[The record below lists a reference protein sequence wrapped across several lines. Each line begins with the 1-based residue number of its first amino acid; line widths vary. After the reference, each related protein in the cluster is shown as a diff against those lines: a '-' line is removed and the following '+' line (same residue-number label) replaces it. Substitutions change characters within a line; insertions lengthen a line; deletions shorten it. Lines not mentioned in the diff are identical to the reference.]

1 MKTARSLFQRLR
13 SLFRKEQLDRDL
25 SDELAAHLE
34 MHIADNLRAGLSPEE
49 ARRRAL
55 MQLGGVEQTKESM
68 RDRRSVPLLE
78 AVVHDVRFGLRML
91 RKSPGFTAG
100 AVLTLALGIGAN
112 VVIFTL
118 INGLILRPLPYPQ
131 PDRVVQVDRQTKEGP
146 YYGMSLMEFRT
157 YQRQNQTFEY
167 LAAYDMLGSGLSLH
181 TGAEPELIQSRRVSS
196 DFFRAIGILPPMG
209 RDFTAEDDRPGAAPV
224 VILSYRIWKNLLNG
238 NPAVIGQTVR
248 MGGENYTVIGITS
261 PNFVF
266 AHEAE
271 AWVPLRT
278 AEDPGD
284 HAGAFHVI
292 GRLRPGVAYEFAR
305 EDLDAVQQH
314 IRQDYPGVIEPNQLG
329 VLVTLYQDRVVGGVR
344 PLLFL
349 LAAAVSCVLLIACSN
364 IANLLLARAVNRR
377 KEIAIRT
384 ALGVTRTRLLRQ
396 LLTESTLL
404 SLAGGA
410 CGLLL
415 SHWCIRLFLA
425 LPSSGL
431 PRVREIAI
439 DVRVL
444 LFTLAMS
451 VLTGLIFGAAPAL
464 QLGRLDPADVL
475 RESGRGSASVS
486 TRRLQ
491 GFLVSS
497 EIFLATIL
505 LLGAGLLLSSFAKLL
520 RVDPGFDA
528 SHVLTLKTSF
538 VGPSFASEARMDA
551 VVRKAVARLQ
561 AVPGVQAVAAA
572 TMLPTEPSVQ
582 LPFELPSLPAA
593 ERPAPDSEVQWRAI
607 SPAYFEVMGIPV
619 LQGRSFSET
628 DTAASAPVVIVNQAF
643 LRRHL
648 AQQTAIG
655 QHALIGREEG
665 PGFADK
671 AREIVAV
678 VADTREIGLNEPAS
692 PTAFIPLAQVPD
704 GLVVFLNRLMPMN
717 WLIRVS
723 GEPLAFSRAVHE
735 EFLAADRDLVTS
747 NPRPLAEV
755 LSTSLVQQRMQTGLL
770 GLFSAAAVVLG
781 AIGLYGVLAY
791 SVAERKREIGIRM
804 ALGAKRGQILGLVIA
819 HGLKLTLTGMALGM
833 LCGLALARF
842 MRNLLFGTSA
852 TDPLTLA
859 IVSGVL
865 ILVAVAACWIPARR
879 ATRVDPMIALRYE

>member
-1 MKTARSLFQRLR
+1 MSSL
-13 SLFRKEQLDRDL
+13 
-25 SDELAAHLE
+25 
-34 MHIADNLRAGLSPEE
+34 
-49 ARRRAL
+49 
-55 MQLGGVEQTKESM
+55 
-68 RDRRSVPLLE
+68 
-78 AVVHDVRFGLRML
+78 
-91 RKSPGFTAG
+91 
-100 AVLTLALGIGAN
+100 
-112 VVIFTL
+112 
-118 INGLILRPLPYPQ
+118 
-131 PDRVVQVDRQTKEGP
+131 
-146 YYGMSLMEFRT
+146 
-157 YQRQNQTFEY
+157 RQNF
-167 LAAYDMLGSGLSLH
+167 
-181 TGAEPELIQSRRVSS
+181 IQ
-196 DFFRAIGILPPMG
+196 
-209 RDFTAEDDRPGAAPV
+209 
-224 VILSYRIWKNLLNG
+224 
-238 NPAVIGQTVR
+238 
-248 MGGENYTVIGITS
+248 
-261 PNFVF
+261 
-266 AHEAE
+266 
-271 AWVPLRT
+271 
-278 AEDPGD
+278 
-284 HAGAFHVI
+284 
-292 GRLRPGVAYEFAR
+292 
-305 EDLDAVQQH
+305 VQQH

-329 VLVTLYQDRVVGGVR
+329 VLVTLYQDRVVGDVR
-344 PLLFL
+344 PLLLL

-364 IANLLLARAVNRR
+364 IANLQLARAVNRR
-377 KEIAIRT
+377 KEMAIRT

-410 CGLLL
+410 CGLVL
-415 SHWCIRLFLA
+415 SHWCVRLFLA
-425 LPSSGL
+425 LPSGL

-444 LFTLAMS
+444 LFTLAIS
-451 VLTGLIFGAAPAL
+451 VLTGLVFGAAPAL
-464 QLGRLDPADVL
+464 QLGRLNPADVL
-475 RESGRGSASVS
+475 RESGSASVS
-486 TRRLQ
+486 TRWLQ

-528 SHVLTLKTSF
+528 SHVLTLKTSL
-538 VGPSFASEARMDA
+538 VGPSFASEARVDA
-551 VVRKAVARLQ
+551 VVRKAVAHLQ

-619 LQGRSFSET
+619 LQGRSFSEG
-628 DTAASAPVVIVNQAF
+628 DAAAGAPVVVVNQAF
-643 LRRHL
+643 LRTYL
-648 AQQTAIG
+648 SQESTIG
-655 QHALIGREEG
+655 QQVLIGRQEG
-665 PGFADK
+665 PDFADK
-671 AREIVAV
+671 SREIVGV

-704 GLVVFLNRLMPMN
+704 RLVVLLNRLMPMS

-723 GEPLAFSRAVHE
+723 GEALAFRHEVHE

-755 LSTSLVQQRMQTGLL
+755 LSTSLAQQRMQTGLL
-770 GLFSAAAVVLG
+770 GLFSAAALLLG

-791 SVAERKREIGIRM
+791 SVGERKREIGIRM
-804 ALGAKRGQILGLVIA
+804 ALGAKRGQILALVIA
-819 HGLKLTLTGMALGM
+819 HGLKLTLTGLALGT

-852 TDPLTLA
+852 TDPVTWA

-865 ILVAVAACWIPARR
+865 MLVAVAACWIPARR

>member
-1 MKTARSLFQRLR
+1 MKTVRSLIHRLR
-13 SLFRKEQLDRDL
+13 GLFRKEQLDRDM

-34 MHIADNLRAGLSPEE
+34 MHIADNVRAGMSPEE
-49 ARRRAL
+49 ARRAAL
-55 MQLGGVEQTKESM
+55 MQLGGMEQTKESM
-68 RDRRSVPLLE
+68 RERRSVPLLE
-78 AVVHDVRFGLRML
+78 TVLHDVRFGLRML
-91 RKSPGFTAG
+91 RKSPGFTAV

-112 VVIFTL
+112 VAIFTL

-131 PDRVVQVDRQTKEGP
+131 PDRVVQVDRQMKEGP
-146 YYGMSLMEFRT
+146 YYGMSLMEFRV
-157 YQRQNQTFEY
+157 YQRQNQTFEC

-181 TGAEPELIQSRRVSS
+181 TGAEPKLIQSRRVSA
-196 DFFRAIGILPPMG
+196 DFFRAIGIVPPMG

-224 VILSYRIWKNLLNG
+224 VILSYRIWKSLLNG

-248 MGGENYTVIGITS
+248 MSGENYTVIGITS
-261 PNFVF
+261 PNFAF

-284 HAGAFHVI
+284 HASAFHVI
-292 GRLRPGVAYEFAR
+292 GRLRPGVGYQFAS
-305 EDLDAVQQH
+305 EDLGAVQQH
-314 IRQDYPGVIEPNQLG
+314 IRRDYPGVIEPNQLG
-329 VLVTLYQDRVVGGVR
+329 VLVTLYQDRVVGDVR
-344 PLLFL
+344 PLLLL

-364 IANLLLARAVNRR
+364 IANLQLARAVNRR

-444 LFTLAMS
+444 LFTLAIS
-451 VLTGLIFGAAPAL
+451 VLTGLVFGAAPAL
-464 QLGRLDPADVL
+464 QLGRLNPADVL
-475 RESGRGSASVS
+475 RESGSASVS
-486 TRRLQ
+486 TRWLQ

-538 VGPSFASEARMDA
+538 VGPSFASEARVDA
-551 VVRKAVARLQ
+551 VVRKAVAHLQ

-582 LPFELPSLPAA
+582 LPFELPWLPAA

-619 LQGRSFSET
+619 LQGRSFSEG
-628 DTAASAPVVIVNQAF
+628 DAAAGAPVVVVNQAF
-643 LRRHL
+643 LRTYL
-648 AQQTAIG
+648 SQESTIG
-655 QHALIGREEG
+655 QQVLIGRQEG
-665 PGFADK
+665 PDFADK
-671 AREIVAV
+671 SREIVGV

-704 GLVVFLNRLMPMN
+704 RLVVLLNRLMPMS

-723 GEPLAFSRAVHE
+723 GEPLAFRHEVHE

-755 LSTSLVQQRMQTGLL
+755 LSTSLAQQRMQTGLL
-770 GLFSAAAVVLG
+770 GLFSAAALLLG

-791 SVAERKREIGIRM
+791 SVEERKREIGIRM

-819 HGLKLTLTGMALGM
+819 HGLKLTLTGLVLGT

-865 ILVAVAACWIPARR
+865 MLVAVAACWIPARR

>member
-1 MKTARSLFQRLR
+1 
-13 SLFRKEQLDRDL
+13 
-25 SDELAAHLE
+25 
-34 MHIADNLRAGLSPEE
+34 
-49 ARRRAL
+49 
-55 MQLGGVEQTKESM
+55 
-68 RDRRSVPLLE
+68 
-78 AVVHDVRFGLRML
+78 
-91 RKSPGFTAG
+91 
-100 AVLTLALGIGAN
+100 
-112 VVIFTL
+112 
-118 INGLILRPLPYPQ
+118 
-131 PDRVVQVDRQTKEGP
+131 
-146 YYGMSLMEFRT
+146 
-157 YQRQNQTFEY
+157 
-167 LAAYDMLGSGLSLH
+167 
-181 TGAEPELIQSRRVSS
+181 
-196 DFFRAIGILPPMG
+196 
-209 RDFTAEDDRPGAAPV
+209 
-224 VILSYRIWKNLLNG
+224 
-238 NPAVIGQTVR
+238 
-248 MGGENYTVIGITS
+248 
-261 PNFVF
+261 
-266 AHEAE
+266 
-271 AWVPLRT
+271 
-278 AEDPGD
+278 
-284 HAGAFHVI
+284 
-292 GRLRPGVAYEFAR
+292 
-305 EDLDAVQQH
+305 
-314 IRQDYPGVIEPNQLG
+314 
-329 VLVTLYQDRVVGGVR
+329 
-344 PLLFL
+344 
-349 LAAAVSCVLLIACSN
+349 
-364 IANLLLARAVNRR
+364 
-377 KEIAIRT
+377 
-384 ALGVTRTRLLRQ
+384 LLRQ

-538 VGPSFASEARMDA
+538 VGPSFASEARIDA

-619 LQGRSFSET
+619 LQGRSFSLT

-665 PGFADK
+665 PDFADK

-723 GEPLAFSRAVHE
+723 GEPLAFSHAVHE

-770 GLFSAAAVVLG
+770 GLFSAAALVLG

-804 ALGAKRGQILGLVIA
+804 ALGAKRGQLLGLVIA
-819 HGLKLTLTGMALGM
+819 HGLKLTLTGMALGI

-852 TDPLTLA
+852 TNPLTLA

>member
-1 MKTARSLFQRLR
+1 
-13 SLFRKEQLDRDL
+13 
-25 SDELAAHLE
+25 
-34 MHIADNLRAGLSPEE
+34 
-49 ARRRAL
+49 
-55 MQLGGVEQTKESM
+55 
-68 RDRRSVPLLE
+68 
-78 AVVHDVRFGLRML
+78 
-91 RKSPGFTAG
+91 
-100 AVLTLALGIGAN
+100 
-112 VVIFTL
+112 
-118 INGLILRPLPYPQ
+118 
-131 PDRVVQVDRQTKEGP
+131 
-146 YYGMSLMEFRT
+146 
-157 YQRQNQTFEY
+157 
-167 LAAYDMLGSGLSLH
+167 
-181 TGAEPELIQSRRVSS
+181 
-196 DFFRAIGILPPMG
+196 
-209 RDFTAEDDRPGAAPV
+209 
-224 VILSYRIWKNLLNG
+224 
-238 NPAVIGQTVR
+238 
-248 MGGENYTVIGITS
+248 
-261 PNFVF
+261 
-266 AHEAE
+266 
-271 AWVPLRT
+271 
-278 AEDPGD
+278 
-284 HAGAFHVI
+284 
-292 GRLRPGVAYEFAR
+292 
-305 EDLDAVQQH
+305 
-314 IRQDYPGVIEPNQLG
+314 
-329 VLVTLYQDRVVGGVR
+329 VVGDVR
-344 PLLFL
+344 PLLLL

-364 IANLLLARAVNRR
+364 IANLQLARAVNRR

-410 CGLLL
+410 CGLVL
-415 SHWCIRLFLA
+415 SHWCVRLFLA
-425 LPSSGL
+425 LPSGL

-444 LFTLAMS
+444 LFTLAIS
-451 VLTGLIFGAAPAL
+451 VLTGLVFGAAPAL
-464 QLGRLDPADVL
+464 QLGRLNPADVL
-475 RESGRGSASVS
+475 RESGSASVS
-486 TRRLQ
+486 TRWLQ

-538 VGPSFASEARMDA
+538 VGPSFASEARVDA
-551 VVRKAVARLQ
+551 VVRKAVAHLQ

-619 LQGRSFSET
+619 LQGRSFSEG
-628 DTAASAPVVIVNQAF
+628 DAAAGAPVVVVNQAF
-643 LRRHL
+643 LRTYL
-648 AQQTAIG
+648 SQESTIG
-655 QHALIGREEG
+655 QQVLIGRQEG
-665 PGFADK
+665 PDFADK
-671 AREIVAV
+671 SREIVGV

-704 GLVVFLNRLMPMN
+704 RLVVLLNRLMPMS

-723 GEPLAFSRAVHE
+723 GEPLAFRHEVHE

-755 LSTSLVQQRMQTGLL
+755 LSTSLAQQRMQTGLL
-770 GLFSAAAVVLG
+770 GLFSAAALLLG

-791 SVAERKREIGIRM
+791 SVEERKREIGIRM
-804 ALGAKRGQILGLVIA
+804 ALGAKRGQILALVIA
-819 HGLKLTLTGMALGM
+819 HGLKLTLTGLVLGT

-865 ILVAVAACWIPARR
+865 MLVAVAACWIPARR